1 MFTGIVEELGHVISL
16 EDDRIRIGARTVLD
30 GARIGDST
38 SVNGCCLT
46 VVALGDGWWEADVTD
61 ETLDRTNLG
70 RSAAR

>member
-1 MFTGIVEELGHVISL
+1 MFTGIVEELGHVIGL
-16 EDDRIRIGARTVLD
+16 DGDRLRIGARTVLE

-61 ETLDRTNLG
+61 ETLDRTQP
-70 RSAAR
+70 RRPRAR